1 VRPGLRPGHRAVH
14 PPTRLAP
21 RRPTPTNFPAGTGTG
36 QTPTANGEFY
46 LKELLR
52 PINGVYGPYAHGLFG
67 HSTVLTSFDG
77 GDGQIG
83 LNGTSDTTSIGRS
96 TSHGCIR
103 LRNPDITYFAQLLP
117 LGTPHHHP
125 HLTRRPVTQLPGLQP
140 DSSR

>member
-1 VRPGLRPGHRAVH
+1 VSVCGLAYALGIEQSTHQLALLRDGQPLRTSRPAPAPARH
-14 PPTRLAP
+14 PS
-21 RRPTPTNFPAGTGTG
+21 
-36 QTPTANGEFY
+36 ANGEFY

-117 LGTPHHHP
+117 LGTPITTH
-125 HLTRRPVTQLPGLQP
+125 T
-140 DSSR
+140 